1 MEMAGTKVVN
11 HRKASKQVVNHNKV
25 VNHRKANGQ
34 GVKHNKV
41 VKHNKALLPG
51 WAVIACGILFVVG
64 SVLLVLAG
72 EALLTSRQ
80 VSVGQ
85 LQGSLQSQEALHNDL
100 STQVGLLSQPGNLL
114 SSALSDSGRLPAPAS
129 PSHAV
134 SALHEAQTSGS
145 NSSHRNVGQP
155 SKNAKP
161 SGGQLL
167 ATASDGHLQQVSNG
181 TGR

>member
-11 HRKASKQVVNHNKV
+11 HRKANGQVVNHNKV

-34 GVKHNKV
+34 V

-85 LQGSLQSQEALHNDL
+85 LQSSLQSQEALHNDL